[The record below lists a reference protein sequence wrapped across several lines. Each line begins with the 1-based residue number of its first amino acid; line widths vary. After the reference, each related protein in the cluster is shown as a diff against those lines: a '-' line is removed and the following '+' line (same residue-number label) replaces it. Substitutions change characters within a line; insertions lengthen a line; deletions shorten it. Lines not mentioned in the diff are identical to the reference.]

1 MARLWAMTVEFDK
14 IEAGDQLPVLV
25 KWETEHTIRRFDG
38 PDGPGGDE
46 LPEFL
51 PDAVIDAYVAEL
63 LEKAF
68 PYERVHAE
76 GSGFDVT
83 RLKPVR
89 LGDTTG
95 ISGHV
100 AGKRESD
107 GRSLVDCE
115 IVVEVDGGGVAATAR
130 AVVVF

>member
-1 MARLWAMTVEFDK
+1 MARLWARTVEFDK
-14 IEAGDQLPVLV
+14 IEVGDQLPVLV
-25 KWETEHTIRRFDG
+25 KWETEHTIRRFD
-38 PDGPGGDE
+38 DADE
-46 LPEFL
+46 PPETL